1 MVDFIKEDIS
11 ILFSKEK
18 EDWLKRMEM
27 FIKVIGK
34 MENSMEKEFIM
45 KRKQAIFKKEYG
57 KMDNI
62 KVNFLMDA
70 QKNIK
75 LCLRIK

>member
-1 MVDFIKEDIS
+1 
-11 ILFSKEK
+11 
-18 EDWLKRMEM
+18 M

-34 MENSMEKEFIM
+34 IENSMEKEFIM